1 MAILTGAAEAQQTV
15 ATRDAAIKR
24 LKAKRAVK

>member
-1 MAILTGAAEAQQTV
+1 MAILAGAAETQQTV
-15 ATRDAAIKR
+15 ATRDASIKR